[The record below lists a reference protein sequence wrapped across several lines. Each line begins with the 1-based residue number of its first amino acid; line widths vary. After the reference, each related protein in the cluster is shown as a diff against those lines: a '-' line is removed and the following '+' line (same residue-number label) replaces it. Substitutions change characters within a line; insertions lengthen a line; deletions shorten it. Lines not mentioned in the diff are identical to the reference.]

1 MHYSL
6 YRRNKANQE
15 VDAILFYFGIVPLKI
30 YTRVP
35 FYTSLDVD
43 DVPDLKDMVT
53 GLFEFLAT
61 VQERDEALSIYI
73 FKFASGKGCRKVTS
87 PIHGLFHHAYLTK

>member
-1 MHYSL
+1 M
-6 YRRNKANQE
+6 
-15 VDAILFYFGIVPLKI
+15 
-30 YTRVP
+30 
-35 FYTSLDVD
+35 DVD

-53 GLFEFLAT
+53 GPPELFEGLFEFLAT